1 MIREVILSLLFS
13 CLRWAWIRKLIYN
26 EKEFLDDIEIDVRS
40 SNPVSF
46 TLNTQIPTAN
56 IWLKIT
62 NKSQYLE
69 AIFDRAILCVWI
81 YSDDGFQP
89 ILHEAHIISKKGIK
103 QKKSEEIFCQ
113 VDLNERQIS
122 RLEKIKDSK
131 RLQSTL
137 HLEIHINSLV
147 YHHLWKKFSLE
158 NRPCKIE

>member
-1 MIREVILSLLFS
+1 MIREAILSLLFS

-69 AIFDRAILCVWI
+69 AIFDRAILSVWI
-81 YSDDGFQP
+81 NSDDGCQP

-122 RLEKIKDSK
+122 RLEKIKESK
-131 RLQSTL
+131 RLKSTL
-137 HLEIHINSLV
+137 YIQVYIDFSLYDRLLKEV
-147 YHHLWKKFSLE
+147 KLE
-158 NRPCKIE
+158 NRPCEI

>member
-1 MIREVILSLLFS
+1 MITEVILSLLFRYLS
-13 CLRWAWIRKLIYN
+13 WARIRKLIYD
-26 EKEFLDDIEIDVRS
+26 EKEFLDDIEIDVRA

-46 TLNTQIPTAN
+46 SLGSKIPTAG
-56 IWLKIT
+56 IYLRIT

-69 AIFDRAILCVWI
+69 AIFDRAILGVWI

-89 ILHEAHIISKKGIK
+89 IIHEAHIISKKTIK
-103 QKKSEEIFCQ
+103 QKKSEEILCQ
-113 VDLNERQIS
+113 IDLNERQIS

-137 HLEIHINSLV
+137 HVEIHISSSV

-158 NRPCKIE
+158 NRQCKIE

>member
-1 MIREVILSLLFS
+1 MITEVILSLLFS
-13 CLRWAWIRKLIYN
+13 YVPWARIRKWIYS
-26 EKEFLDDIEIDVRS
+26 EKEFLDDIELDVRA

-46 TLNTQIPTAN
+46 SLSSQIPTAN
-56 IWLKIT
+56 IYLRIT

-69 AIFDRAILCVWI
+69 AIFDRAILSVWI
-81 YSDDGFQP
+81 NSDDGCQP

-103 QKKSEEIFCQ
+103 QKKSEDIHCQ
-113 VDLNERQIS
+113 IDLNERQIS

-137 HLEIHINSLV
+137 HVEIHINSSV

-158 NRPCKIE
+158 NRQCKIE